1 MRFVL
6 PAALLVAVP
15 ALAACTQNATTSKTP
30 PPAAVAPSR

>member
-15 ALAACTQNATTSKTP
+15 ALAACTQNVTTDDE
-30 PPAAVAPSR
+30 AAGGAGPILL